1 MRISLCVSYLLA
13 LTLATSAT
21 AAAEGGKLV
30 ALIIGNDSYS
40 NRPLQNAVNDARA
53 MDKALRAAGFRT
65 ILRENATKAVM
76 ELAAA
81 ELVGSMG
88 PDDTALFFY
97 AGHAVQIQ
105 NENHLVPVDFEGA
118 KTVVEA
124 KFRSLSLNLILDYL
138 KGARPKK
145 TIIIIDACRSNP
157 VADKHSFQAGLAIPL
172 NAGRD
177 TYIAFSTSPN
187 SVANDN
193 PDGKNSWFTEALA
206 DLITQ
211 DSLTLD
217 EVFTRVRMRVEKATN
232 GSQTPWSQTSLT
244 SKFYFH
250 PPKTMEAANDPD
262 MADRWLQ
269 DALRHEQRGNWNEA
283 AELLNRILKQPA
295 SGTAK
300 ETAKVRLP
308 YVQIRVQAAKQFE
321 EGQYAS
327 AAAAFEEALRLDPY
341 AFDAATGAVNS
352 YLLAESV
359 PKATA
364 VLQRMRE
371 RGSSAIAAK
380 ADAILQELSPISPE
394 ASADLKR
401 GVPQPPPVQELFAA
415 RQFGVPDWSAAQRL
429 LKQAPTVDLVALT
442 KQLPELKAMEVTQA
456 PAAAAAAA
464 VPPRAAGAEGEDL
477 ASLDTFH
484 VDVHGLAGGTRDLIS
499 EEFGDLT
506 LRSDQPAP
514 VMLNGKTVAHQFP
527 YTMKL
532 PAGKYVVSTMDRG
545 KVLTSREITVPPGSF
560 QEVVLK

>member
-1 MRISLCVSYLLA
+1 MRIGLCLSYLLVLA
-13 LTLATSAT
+13 LAAT
-21 AAAEGGKLV
+21 APAKAEGGKLV
-30 ALIIGNDSYS
+30 ALVIGNDSYAS
-40 NRPLQNAVNDARA
+40 RPLQNAVNDARA
-53 MDKALRAAGFRT
+53 MDKALQAAGFRT

-81 ELVGSMG
+81 ELVGTLG

-97 AGHAVQIQ
+97 AGHAVQIL

-145 TIIIIDACRSNP
+145 TIVIIDACRSNP

-211 DSLTLD
+211 DALTLD

-250 PPKTMEAANDPD
+250 PPKTMEAVNDPE

-269 DALRHEQRGNWNEA
+269 DALRHEQRGNWSEA
-283 AELLNRILKQPA
+283 AELLNRILKQPVP
-295 SGTAK
+295 STAK

-308 YVQIRVQAAKQFE
+308 YVQTRVQSAKQFE

-327 AAAAFEEALRLDPY
+327 AAVKFEEALQLDPY

-352 YLLAESV
+352 YLLAENL
-359 PKATA
+359 PKAAA

-380 ADAILQELSPISPE
+380 ADAILQELSSISPE
-394 ASADLKR
+394 AAAELKR
-401 GVPQPPPVQELFAA
+401 GIPKPPPVKELFAA

-429 LKQAPTVDLVALT
+429 LRQAPTVDLVALT
-442 KQLPELKAMEVTQA
+442 KQLPEPKVIEIADAPKPAAAPDSPA
-456 PAAAAAAA
+456 PAAG
-464 VPPRAAGAEGEDL
+464 VEEESV
-477 ASLDTFH
+477 SLDAFH

-514 VMLNGKTVAHQFP
+514 VTLNGKTVARKFP
-527 YTMKL
+527 YTMKV
-532 PAGKYVVSTMDRG
+532 PAGKYVVSTMDHG
-545 KVLTSREITVPPGSF
+545 KVLTSREVTVPPGSF